1 MLASEPRLALTLAE
15 LPPLPRPDDK
25 VQHREER
32 RGVLVVIGGV
42 SMCVGLTHGIAL
54 TLADELSSSA
64 WWLIV
69 VLIYAEA
76 VLALISIAW
85 LLHKDPGCVPRT
97 DANCF
102 PLPEAVASRIREGQ
116 TLKGLHNITEGDA
129 TFCTRCLVWRRALD
143 GRSRRRGHHHC
154 RVCQRCVRDFDHHC
168 GVFGRCIAGTATSGN
183 LPPFV
188 LLILTGAAGWLTT
201 LAALAAALGT
211 KYGGGVASGVV
222 VSLIVLPG
230 AVWLLYAIVYKWCY
244 GHCAAGTLLLWQ
256 GRRMRANQATTS
268 GLSEAFDLFAGERAT
283 RPSNR
288 RHSPRSTGAA
298 SAQACAKAPLTSC
311 AVPPARSPPHTA
323 ARSLALPAPARA
335 PVPHSLI
342 HPAPWR
348 PHARTIPSTRETTTP
363 GTCDEDRKHWP
374 SASMETSHQIS
385 IAS

>member
-102 PLPEAVASRIREGQ
+102 PLPEAVASRIRKGQ
-116 TLKGLHNITEGDA
+116 TLMGLHNITEGDA

-154 RVCQRCVRDFDHHC
+154 SVCQRCVRDFDHHC

-256 GRRMRANQATTS
+256 GRRIRANQATTS
-268 GLSEAFDLFAGERAT
+268 GLSEAFDLFAARG
-283 RPSNR
+283 S
-288 RHSPRSTGAA
+288 GANAAAPDACPPAHDARGDKARCA
-298 SAQACAKAPLTSC
+298 SAGLAVADAAGNLAGEMDPEETKGARLNISALAEDIEAPPQPLRVAC
-311 AVPPARSPPHTA
+311 
-323 ARSLALPAPARA
+323 
-335 PVPHSLI
+335 
-342 HPAPWR
+342 
-348 PHARTIPSTRETTTP
+348 
-363 GTCDEDRKHWP
+363 
-374 SASMETSHQIS
+374 
-385 IAS
+385 